1 MARVFRFRNYGVYV
15 LDERRAPHHLPH
27 AHVRHRGRQVASV
40 FLVSLKLFNVVE
52 QLPPELIEMIAAE
65 QPALLATWMELNDD
79 T

>member
-15 LDERRAPHHLPH
+15 LDEQRAPHHLPH

-52 QLPPELIEMIAAE
+52 RLPPEFIKEIAAK
-65 QPALLATWMELNDD
+65 QSALLEMWMELNDD
-79 T
+79 A